1 MSCVG
6 TEEQLPEVSVNVKLA
21 EPAEIPVTTPLLL
34 MVATETL
41 LLLHVPPVEGKNV
54 VVVPIQI
61 SGSPDKN
68 TFGLPFTVNGEVG
81 FDTHPED
88 CVNIKVT
95 IP

>member
-6 TEEQLPEVSVNVKLA
+6 TEAQLPEVSVNVKLA

-41 LLLHVPPVEGKNV
+41 LLAHVPPDEGKNV

-61 SGSPDKN
+61 SGSPVRN
-68 TFGLPFTVNGEVG
+68 TFGLPLTVNGAVG
-81 FDTHPED
+81 LDTQPD
-88 CVNIKVT
+88 D
-95 IP
+95 

>member
-1 MSCVG
+1 
-6 TEEQLPEVSVNVKLA
+6 
-21 EPAEIPVTTPLLL
+21 
-34 MVATETL
+34 MVATEGL
-41 LLLHVPPVEGKNV
+41 LLVQVPPAEGKNV

-68 TFGLPFTVNGEVG
+68 TFGLPFTVNGYVG
-81 FDTHPED
+81 LDTHPED